1 MELVF
6 EVPFAFLAAAGF
18 AVLFYAPKKCLM
30 ASGCIGAFGWIVNRL
45 LGMLDIPMIV
55 TVFIAAIVVAAA
67 SEWMARYYKTPVT
80 VFAISA
86 IVPLV
91 PGSLAYSTMYSLAEG
106 NYYDGVTLGSKTFLV
121 AGSIAA
127 GLVFVG
133 AIARTIK
140 YRSGQHVAESI
151 VDYKK

>member
-30 ASGCIGAFGWIVNRL
+30 ASGSIGALGWIVNHS
-45 LGMLDIPMIV
+45 LGMIDIPMILA
-55 TVFIAAIVVAAA
+55 VFIAAIIVAAA

-80 VFAISA
+80 VFAVPG

-91 PGSLAYSTMYSLAEG
+91 PGSLAYSTIYSLAEG

-133 AIARTIK
+133 ALARTIK
-140 YRSGQHVAESI
+140 YRSGHHVAESV
-151 VDYKK
+151 VDHKK